1 MVYVDSD
8 ALYEILGGFFQTL
21 TTAPEGQLIHRV
33 GGAILFEYNRPKGKI
48 LWVPAGEADTWPAFE
63 VRVGT
68 EADGVQPLLT
78 FVQDG
83 DLAHKFW
90 LGEVDLAEAL
100 ARQQLKAIGPLS
112 RAMKLLPHLDPVY
125 ERYRAYAVQRGVA

>member
-1 MVYVDSD
+1 MIYTNTETLHDV
-8 ALYEILGGFFQTL
+8 LGGFFQTL

-33 GGAILFEYNRPKGKI
+33 GGAILFEFHRPQGKI
-48 LWVPAGEADTWPAFE
+48 LWVPAAEPDSWPAFE
-63 VRVGT
+63 VRTGSDA
-68 EADGVQPLLT
+68 EGVQPLLT

-83 DLAHKFW
+83 DLAHRFW

-125 ERYRAYAVQRGVA
+125 ARYRAYAAERGVA